1 MADIQPFK
9 ASRYAAKFEG
19 ELDQLLTPPYDVIS
33 PDMQEELY
41 QRHSYNL
48 VRVDFAMEI
57 PNDDEKTNRYTR
69 AARMW
74 DFWQEE
80 GAIVA
85 DPNPAIYVY
94 EQEFEIAGLGRKRR
108 RGFFAAVKLKDF
120 SEGGVRA
127 HEHTFAGP
135 KADRLNLM
143 RATGANMSP
152 IFCVYDDSAR
162 VADKALAAAIQGKK
176 PVETTIDDVVHRL
189 WIVDGP
195 AVVASVTQAMKPHE
209 LFIADGHH
217 RYETSLNYRN
227 EMREKTGQ
235 KDGKQPFDY
244 TLIFM
249 ANIHD
254 EGLVILPTHRVF
266 SSAALPN
273 FDPGPAL
280 QKLTGAFDTTP
291 LDVDIADEN
300 KAAAAITAK
309 LAEAGKRS
317 VSFGLVMPGRKPF
330 LISLRPGADPTRL
343 IPGEDKIP
351 ALKKLDVTILHSFI
365 IHKLWLDSPATEL
378 DDAHVSYVKEAA
390 EAVRM
395 VREGGQAA
403 AFILNPTRVDQ
414 VMQIAGAG
422 ARMPHKSTYFYPK
435 IITGMVIRDMK
446 RQ

>member
-1 MADIQPFK
+1 MAEIQPFK
-9 ASRYAAKFEG
+9 ASRFAHKFEG
-19 ELDQLLTPPYDVIS
+19 ELQDMLTPPYDVIS

-48 VRVDFAMEI
+48 VRIDFGMQVQ
-57 PNDDEKTNRYTR
+57 NDDEASNRYTR
-69 AARMW
+69 ASRLW
-74 DFWQEE
+74 DFWIEE
-80 GAIVA
+80 GAIA
-85 DPNPAIYVY
+85 TDPVPALYVY
-94 EQEFEIAGLGRKRR
+94 EQAFEVAGLGRKKR

-143 RATGANMSP
+143 RATDTNMSP
-152 IFCVYDDSAR
+152 IFCVYDDNAR
-162 VADKALAAAIQGKK
+162 VADKALAAAIAGLK
-176 PVETTIDDVVHRL
+176 PVETTIDGVTHRL
-189 WIVDGP
+189 WTVTDAGVI
-195 AVVASVTQAMKPHE
+195 AAATQAMKPHE

-227 EMREKTGQ
+227 EMREKTGK
-235 KDGKQPFDY
+235 KDGNQPFDH

-254 EGLVILPTHRVF
+254 EGLIILPTHRVF
-266 SSAALPN
+266 SAAALPD

-291 LDVDIADEN
+291 LDIDLADEN
-300 KAAAAITAK
+300 KAAEAIAAK
-309 LAEAGKRS
+309 LAEAGKRA

-330 LISLRPGADPTRL
+330 LISLRPGTDASRL

-351 ALKKLDVTILHSFI
+351 ALKKLDVTILHSYI
-365 IHKLWLDSPATEL
+365 VHKLWLDSPPTEL
-378 DDAHVSYVKEAA
+378 DDAEVSYVKEASDA
-390 EAVRM
+390 IRM
-395 VREGGQAA
+395 IREGGQAA

-414 VMQIAGAG
+414 VMQIAAAG

-435 IITGMVIRDMK
+435 LITGMVIRDMK